1 MAKAKAYTLFAAD
14 PGESTGVV
22 LVRVGVQFHPKR
34 ATPVSFKILDQ
45 DVWTVRQ
52 VADYLKSWI
61 VKADLVAYEDW
72 RLYRTHALHMI
83 GNDMQPSQV
92 VGMIRY
98 VAWQMGRKIV
108 SNGARVKVPAVETMP
123 EWLREHMA
131 KSSQQ
136 HDQDAIMHAWF
147 VASTR
152 YYKDNA

>member
-1 MAKAKAYTLFAAD
+1 
-14 PGESTGVV
+14 
-22 LVRVGVQFHPKR
+22 
-34 ATPVSFKILDQ
+34 
-45 DVWTVRQ
+45 VRQ
-52 VADYLKSWI
+52 VASYLKSWI
-61 VKADLVAYEDW
+61 EQADLVAYEDW

-98 VAWQMGRKIV
+98 VAWECGRKIV

-123 EWLREHMA
+123 EWLRAHMA

-136 HDQDAIMHAWF
+136 HDQDAIMHAWY

-152 YYKDNA
+152 YYKEHNAHT